1 MSSPEREVVNG
12 KPDLSPTGKDDR
24 SPSPRKGP
32 SRPPGQGLVPEVLGV
47 AGATAEVAADLE
59 TGTAGGIDPTEG
71 IQAGTM
77 AEMTDTTGAGI
88 VGAVVEGMVELRVP
102 DSLGARATGNVTDA
116 ELTTLPRGDGAMHV
130 EQTKPLNGATGIG
143 ETGVMATVGVGV
155 MGIVAW
161 VGVEVEVEATEE
173 LLHSSLGTGIAQS
186 APPTILQ
193 ADKHATSWLV
203 WYWLH

>member
-1 MSSPEREVVNG
+1 M
-12 KPDLSPTGKDDR
+12 
-24 SPSPRKGP
+24 
-32 SRPPGQGLVPEVLGV
+32 
-47 AGATAEVAADLE
+47 
-59 TGTAGGIDPTEG
+59 
-71 IQAGTM
+71 
-77 AEMTDTTGAGI
+77 
-88 VGAVVEGMVELRVP
+88 ELRVP

-193 ADKHATSWLV
+193 ADKHATSAVLTSEHYFMHMLCLEHLW
-203 WYWLH
+203 